1 MGSYTP
7 SNYAYSAMGNGRSD
21 YDAFYGLSEEM
32 DFFGWHCHDFYE
44 FYIHLQG
51 AEYYSVDNQTY
62 ILKPNQLVILPPFHM
77 HGLMANN
84 TLKHYERAFIYISPA
99 FLKIL
104 GCGQIDMEQM
114 LNKLLLSNRFVFDID
129 AEDAREC
136 ARQIDKVYQNTG
148 NNAPWDRFT
157 DITHLVTAMRI
168 MLEAASDPENTL
180 PTVQANPLMQEV
192 LAYIEEHCCEPLSLQ
207 TLAERFS
214 ISRSSLSHQFLC
226 YTHHSVYEYIL
237 YKRVMLARQRL
248 IENVTPSEAAY
259 QCGFG
264 DYSNFLRAFQRISGM
279 SPSQYRREVHRRRGE
294 DSVERNWG

>member
-21 YDAFYGLSEEM
+21 YDAFYGLSEEV
-32 DFFGWHCHDFYE
+32 DYFGWHCHDFYE

-51 AEYYSVDNQTY
+51 AEYYSVDNRTY
-62 ILKPNQLVILPPFHM
+62 VLRPNQLLILPPFRM

-104 GCGQIDMEQM
+104 GCGQIDIEQM
-114 LNKLLLSNRFVFDID
+114 LNKLLHSGRFVFDIST
-129 AEDAREC
+129 EDAREC
-136 ARQIDKVYQNTG
+136 ARQIDTVHRNTG
-148 NNAPWDRFT
+148 SNAPWERFA
-157 DITHLVTAMRI
+157 DITHLVTALRI
-168 MLEAASDPENTL
+168 MLEAASAPGNTL
-180 PTVQANPLMQEV
+180 PTVQANPLMHEI

-207 TLAERFS
+207 SLAERFS
-214 ISRSSLSHQFLC
+214 ISRSSLSHQFLR
-226 YTHHSVYEYIL
+226 YTHHSVYEYII
-237 YKRVMLARQRL
+237 YKRVMMARQRL

-279 SPSQYRREVHRRRGE
+279 SPSQYRREVHARSSE
-294 DSVERNWG
+294 E